1 MTPDPPTHATRPNA
15 DPLTRRLEA
24 ELAATPPIAI
34 PADFASRVAS
44 AALAEAALAEATLVE
59 ATQRPMQ
66 QPVALPRLRF
76 ARSAT
81 AMCTV
86 GVLTALLANSPGLL
100 THSVSESARF
110 LWLLSAE
117 AVLLAAALG
126 PWGRLWISAD

>member
-44 AALAEAALAEATLVE
+44 AALAEATLVE